1 MEYHF
6 DTVSKLWLQPSSVI
20 IDWLFP
26 IEYVFGEWMF
36 RQAGHYSL
44 SVDKEFL
51 GSIAETDIYS
61 GSTAEGLAIPRL
73 FIKKE
78 SSCVKNRNIDKT
90 DYWIAD
96 QDQMSVCEID
106 VEHDGHTLIPIA
118 TIDKCIDDTRYV
130 KLRITDAWKTH
141 HSCYKDMYYLP
152 HSYCL
157 EEEKWEHITKL
168 TKDNTAEDSHEI
180 HGPVQKLQVSA
191 QFVLG
196 WKQVLWEKDVC
207 KVLKYPTA
215 WPEDAMDWLVR
226 SRSHMWP
233 TAEVIQN
240 IFDCG
245 CHLAPVGRGIR
256 TENPCSLLKVFK
268 QPEMYKNCSNG
279 SDEMD
284 NNEWRISFTV
294 AENKLGQALY
304 PIQRYVFVVLK
315 MIKKSYFSD
324 VICTY
329 HLKNLLF
336 WECEERCKTFWKE
349 QNITFCIIKILD
361 RLEECLRK
369 GHLPHY
375 IMSNSNL
382 LEGLDSVKR
391 ENAIEA
397 VGNIRKNI
405 LHKTANLLQRS
416 ASYAYLTSVYHGNMD
431 FTTYVMKA
439 EDNSMKLPEVEEFLI
454 SLYSLVIKQTVNALK
469 SMQRT
474 YESAVTVEDKEL
486 MTIPLCI
493 YQSVLAR
500 NLCKLY
506 FSRHREENSKKI
518 FREFIEVEV
527 GEVSVGED
535 FLAIAFEFYGLLE
548 SGVDLASAIPDTSA
562 IKKIKDIE
570 VKIACQG
577 VKEMPK
583 IDWLH
588 TSDYKSIEKKV
599 SDKIKSLN
607 ISAKDITEEDIED
620 MISKEKALLYE
631 QRRQCDEPDTEG
643 AISGI
648 KYSLNTTARVTANFH
663 AGEITKE
670 QLSEALKLVVHSDYC

>member
-6 DTVSKLWLQPSSVI
+6 DTMSKLWLQPSSVI

-36 RQAGHYSL
+36 RQAGQYSL
-44 SVDKEFL
+44 SVDKELL
-51 GSIAETDIYS
+51 GSNAETDIYS
-61 GSTAEGLAIPRL
+61 GSTAEGLAVPRL
-73 FIKKE
+73 FVRKE
-78 SSCVKNRNIDKT
+78 GSDVNALNIENT
-90 DYWIAD
+90 DYWMAD
-96 QDQMSVCEID
+96 QDLMSVCEID

-118 TIDKCIDDTRYV
+118 TIDKCMNDTRYV
-130 KLRITDAWKTH
+130 KLRITDSWKIH
-141 HSCYKDMYYLP
+141 HPSYKDMCYLP

-157 EEEKWEHITKL
+157 QEEKPWEHSTKR
-168 TKDNTAEDSHEI
+168 NTAEDTHEI
-180 HGPVQKLQVSA
+180 HGPVTKLQVSE
-191 QFVLG
+191 QFVPG
-196 WKQVLWEKDVC
+196 WKQVWVEKDVC

-215 WPEDAMDWLVR
+215 WPEDAMEWLVR
-226 SRSHMWP
+226 SRSNMWP
-233 TAEVIQN
+233 AAEVIQN

-256 TENPCSLLKVFK
+256 TENPCSLLNVLK
-268 QPEMYKNCSNG
+268 QPEMYKNRSND
-279 SDEMD
+279 SDQMD
-284 NNEWRISFTV
+284 NNEWRISFSV
-294 AENKLGQALY
+294 AENKLGQSLY

-315 MIKKSYFSD
+315 MIKKCYFSD

-349 QNITFCIIKILD
+349 ENITFCIIKIMD

-375 IMSNSNL
+375 IMPNSNL

-391 ENAIEA
+391 EIAIEA
-397 VGNIRKNI
+397 VGNVRKNI

-431 FTTYVMKA
+431 FSTYVMKA
-439 EDNSMKLPEVEEFLI
+439 EDNSLKLSEVEEFLI
-454 SLYSLVIKQTVNALK
+454 SLYSLVIKQTVIALK
-469 SMQRT
+469 SVQRT

-506 FSRHREENSKKI
+506 FSRYRQENSKKI
-518 FREFIEVEV
+518 FTEFIEVEV
-527 GEVSVGED
+527 GELSVAADVLG
-535 FLAIAFEFYGLLE
+535 IAFEFYELLE
-548 SGVDLASAIPDTSA
+548 SGVDLVSAIPDTSA
-562 IKKIKDIE
+562 MKKIRDIE
-570 VKIACQG
+570 VKLACQG
-577 VKEMPK
+577 VNEIPK

-588 TSDYKSIEKKV
+588 TSDLKSIQKTV
-599 SDKIKSLN
+599 SDTIKSLN

-620 MISKEKALLYE
+620 MLSKEMALLY
-631 QRRQCDEPDTEG
+631 QQSRKCDEPDTEE
-643 AISGI
+643 AIVASSI
-648 KYSLNTTARVTANFH
+648 H
-663 AGEITKE
+663 
-670 QLSEALKLVVHSDYC
+670 